1 MRKSKGTKKRI
12 SRRGMAIFLTVIIT
26 FSNMNISAFAQGT
39 EVSVSKVEENAEEI
53 TTEMSSETISGG

>member
-1 MRKSKGTKKRI
+1 
-12 SRRGMAIFLTVIIT
+12 MAIFLTVIIT